1 VIRRL
6 VATVVMGA
14 IALPVAAGAQTLTTE
29 ADVSVGRSTDGTD
42 AAAAQVRVFGPLK
55 DSWRLYF
62 EAAWGN
68 VSTQYSDAFGAAYPY
83 DGRVR
88 PMEVFTERLFQ
99 PRKSLVGL
107 RIGRYRTPFG
117 ISGRSDYAYGGFTRA
132 PLIRYDPTYG
142 LSNLYFEGG
151 VDVIAGRP
159 ALYVEGSVGTAAD
172 AGPDHRRAG
181 ADLVIRTQGYYHS
194 LIVGVSYLNTPP
206 SMPGTFVH
214 GRTAFGGIDARW
226 MLGGVELRGEWA
238 DGEPF
243 DGVVTRG
250 GYLDLMVHQRCL
262 GPVTPVAR
270 VEYLDYGAG
279 PFSEYPRRMT
289 TGVAVRVNRSLAVQL
304 DVLHQGQALINGR
317 RTGLDV
323 GLTYTVRR

>member
-6 VATVVMGA
+6 VATVWIAAV
-14 IALPVAAGAQTLTTE
+14 ALPVAARAQSITTE
-29 ADVSVGRSTDGTD
+29 AAVSAGRSTDGTD
-42 AAAAQVRVFGPLK
+42 AAAAQIRVFGPLM

-68 VSTQYSDAFGAAYPY
+68 VSTQGSDAFGSAYPY

-88 PMEVFTERLFQ
+88 PMEAFTERLFQ
-99 PRKSLVGL
+99 PGKSILGL

-159 ALYVEGSVGTAAD
+159 ALSVEGSVGTAAD
-172 AGPDHRRAG
+172 AGPDCRRPG

-206 SMPGTFVH
+206 TLPGTIVQ
-214 GRTAFGGIDARW
+214 GRTALGGIDARW
-226 MLGGVELRGEWA
+226 MLDGIELRGEWV

-250 GYLDLMVHQRCL
+250 GYLDLMVHRPHF

-270 VEYLDYGAG
+270 VEYLDYSAG
-279 PFSEYPRRMT
+279 PFSAYPRRVT
-289 TGVAVRVNRSLAVQL
+289 AGVAVRVNTALAVQL
-304 DVLHQGQALINGR
+304 DGLHQGQPLINGR
-317 RTGLDV
+317 RTGLDI
-323 GLTYTVRR
+323 GLTYTVRH